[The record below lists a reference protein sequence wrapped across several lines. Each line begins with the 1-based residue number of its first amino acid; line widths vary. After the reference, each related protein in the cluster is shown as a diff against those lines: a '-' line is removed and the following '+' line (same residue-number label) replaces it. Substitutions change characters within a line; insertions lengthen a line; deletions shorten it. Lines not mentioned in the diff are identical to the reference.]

1 MKIWSKGLGR
11 MTLSMNFNNYYAEYA
26 DGNLYIKGKITD
38 PVYWNFVM
46 TITADDIPGLA
57 NILFKQMF
65 MKYLFSNLYQIP
77 QFVFNKIFR
86 RKEFVHPEKNIRI
99 IKE

>member
-11 MTLSMNFNNYYAEYA
+11 MTLSMNFKNYYAEYEN
-26 DGNLYIKGKITD
+26 GTLYIKGKITD

-46 TITADDIPGLA
+46 TITADDIPGLT
-57 NILFKQMF
+57 NILFKPMF
-65 MKYLFSNLYQIP
+65 LKYLALNIIQMP
-77 QFVFNKIFR
+77 QFLFKKLFR
-86 RKEFVHPEKNIRI
+86 RNEFTHPEKNIKI